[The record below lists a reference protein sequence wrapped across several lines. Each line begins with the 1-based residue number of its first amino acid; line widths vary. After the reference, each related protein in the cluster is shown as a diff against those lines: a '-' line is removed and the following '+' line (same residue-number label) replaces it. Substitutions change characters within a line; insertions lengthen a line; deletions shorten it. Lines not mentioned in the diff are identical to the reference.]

1 MKTDYSCIIKKK
13 ICLRLKVTDQGKGPE
28 FISSFLC
35 IKMNWNENNVEIL
48 HNKGETEECI
58 EF

>member
-1 MKTDYSCIIKKK
+1 MKK
-13 ICLRLKVTDQGKGPE
+13 ILHWLDENLEE
-28 FISSFLC
+28 FILVIFLC